1 MKVVPRSS
9 RRTRTSISR
18 RRRVLRGRRAR
29 ATPLREFHQHSG
41 PRDDE
46 VGSEDGDGDG
56 RELQRPDYGIRRSP
70 CAGPS
75 VARALPAGMR
85 PSTVRA
91 CSRSRIPPVWTTSTG
106 ARTHRPDSRSD
117 REGVRAAT
125 EPARSP
131 SHLRLLRTFACA
143 SVRECHQ
150 KPASRGAESIVR
162 PGGQ

>member
-75 VARALPAGMR
+75 VTCRNATLNGTGLFQVTHTPGVDNVDWG
-85 PSTVRA
+85 TH
-91 CSRSRIPPVWTTSTG
+91 PPTG
-106 ARTHRPDSRSD
+106 
-117 REGVRAAT
+117 
-125 EPARSP
+125 
-131 SHLRLLRTFACA
+131 
-143 SVRECHQ
+143 
-150 KPASRGAESIVR
+150 
-162 PGGQ
+162 